1 MRNTWLA
8 EQLQSISEE
17 PNSFIIEE
25 TIKYI
30 EQLEDDNE
38 SLQVALEGT
47 IGVLKNGTNHWKNN
61 LNRRKEPETLTFLAL
76 FFCYLQIIGV
86 HLNLL
91 LILQNLVYLIKRTCC
106 VCKLQHLVGQ
116 MD

>member
-47 IGVLKNGTNHWKNN
+47 VCITAKLKII
-61 LNRRKEPETLTFLAL
+61 LECCF
-76 FFCYLQIIGV
+76 IGV

-106 VCKLQHLVGQ
+106 VC
-116 MD
+116 

>member
-1 MRNTWLA
+1 MKPVINLFRISIHPEQREDFLGCLA
-8 EQLQSISEE
+8 DLAQASKELG
-17 PNSFIIEE
+17 
-25 TIKYI
+25 
-30 EQLEDDNE
+30 ED
-38 SLQVALEGT
+38 
-47 IGVLKNGTNHWKNN
+47 
-61 LNRRKEPETLTFLAL
+61 L
-76 FFCYLQIIGV
+76 FFCYLQIIDV

>member
-47 IGVLKNGTNHWKNN
+47 IWS
-61 LNRRKEPETLTFLAL
+61 
-76 FFCYLQIIGV
+76 C
-86 HLNLL
+86 LL
-91 LILQNLVYLIKRTCC
+91 YTSDAADDAAIV
-106 VCKLQHLVGQ
+106 
-116 MD
+116 